1 MLTGKQEKFCQCVA
15 DGMTQAD
22 AYRTAYNAGKMKPD
36 TVHVKA
42 STLMADGKIAGR
54 VRELR
59 EALAEKVLWTR
70 AQSVAVLSGVATNC
84 TGEVK
89 PSEQVSAVKE
99 LNAMHGFNAPAKVD
113 LMNSDGS
120 MARQM
125 IDASALSQQTL
136 TELLHA
142 RSKTDQPDA

>member
-1 MLTGKQEKFCQCVA
+1 MLTGKQEKFCQCIA

-22 AYRTAYNAGKMKPD
+22 AYRASYNAEKMKPES
-36 TVHVKA
+36 VQVKA
-42 STLMADGKIAGR
+42 SVLMADGKIALR

-70 AQSVAVLSGVATNC
+70 AQSVAVLSGVATNG

-99 LNAMHGFNAPAKVD
+99 LNAMHGYNAPSKVD
-113 LMNSDGS
+113 LLSSDGS
-120 MARQM
+120 MSPPKRVEISFVNA
-125 IDASALSQQTL
+125 ASQA
-136 TELLHA
+136 TE
-142 RSKTDQPDA
+142 

>member
-1 MLTGKQEKFCQCVA
+1 MGLWMLTGKQEKFCQCVA

-22 AYRTAYNAGKMKPD
+22 AYRTAYNAEKMKPD

-99 LNAMHGFNAPAKVD
+99 LNAMHGYNAPAKVD
-113 LMNSDGS
+113 LMNTDGS
-120 MARQM
+120 MTRH
-125 IDASALSQQTL
+125 TVNFV
-136 TELLHA
+136 E
-142 RSKTDQPDA
+142 SKNADQPSG